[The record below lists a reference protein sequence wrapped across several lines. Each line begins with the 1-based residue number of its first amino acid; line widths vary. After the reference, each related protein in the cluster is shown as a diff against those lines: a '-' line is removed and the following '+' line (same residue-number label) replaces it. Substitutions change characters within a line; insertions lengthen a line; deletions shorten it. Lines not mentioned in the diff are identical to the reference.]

1 MIFHHSHTCIL
12 GALFLAAVCTAEIK
26 LYYTVPSIVP
36 LDATP
41 LDSTPVGVSLEFFMW
56 PSYMTNVTPSV
67 SCMSRISEI
76 YGKKTPIRIGG
87 TTQDRA
93 TYDPYFDDYVFYR
106 VADPL
111 NAPDT
116 LIYGPKFWDL
126 IRFNRGDDNQTNTY
140 LAVQEA
146 KKRALDHLWAIE
158 LGNEPDGIEARIPPG
173 WLQTTCHTNIRA
185 VIVYIWAHK
194 PDAVSPWNASQEG
207 LDAANWAQGFIDVW
221 KSPLP
226 ILTAGSYAVA
236 YADNP
241 EWPNTDYLIH
251 TAYNNTVKAA
261 VKYYSGHLYAA
272 PPGNNTLAIEMNHAK
287 TVSDL
292 AVLGERASTAAS
304 INSSYILGETNFHPY
319 DVDMDAT
326 FGAAIAAL
334 DKSMRAVT
342 LGIQRLFFHQGT
354 INQALFNWW
363 SEAHINAPYYGGYFA
378 ALALAGGDHIIELD
392 SGNSSH
398 AQYVIYSHGC
408 PIKAILVNTDYF
420 SGSGVRSCSKI
431 TLNGLSAG
439 SQVRTLRMTAA
450 SSDVTTNDPGI
461 YPTIGGQHF
470 SNVDC
475 SSVGDLKYERGA
487 VRGGQVTLTVAA
499 SEALLVYL

>member
-1 MIFHHSHTCIL
+1 MIFRHSYTCIL

-76 YGKKTPIRIGG
+76 YGKKMPIRIGG

-93 TYDPYFDDYVFYR
+93 TYDPYFDDYVFYS
-106 VADPL
+106 VADPSD
-111 NAPDT
+111 APDT

-126 IRFNRGDDNQTNTY
+126 INEYNGETMLGFNRGDNNQTNTY

-158 LGNEPDGIEARIPPG
+158 LGNEPD
-173 WLQTTCHTNIRA
+173 
-185 VIVYIWAHK
+185 VYIWAHK

-272 PPGNNTLAIEMNHAK
+272 PPGNNTLAIEMNHAR

-304 INSSYILGETNFHPY
+304 INSLYILGETNFHPY

-326 FGAAIAAL
+326 FGAAIATL
-334 DKSMRAVT
+334 DKSLRAVT

-363 SEAHINAPYYGGYFA
+363 SEAQINAPYYGGYFA
-378 ALALAGGDHIIELD
+378 ALALAGGDRIIELD

-398 AQYVIYSHGC
+398 AQYVIYSNGR

-431 TLNGLSAG
+431 TLNGLPAG
-439 SQVRTLRMTAA
+439 SQVRTLRMTAG
-450 SSDVTTNDPGI
+450 SSDVTTNDSGI

-475 SSVGDLKYERGA
+475 SSVGDLKYERDA